1 MNNNLSNIKKGKY
14 FLDKHNCIGMP
25 TETVYGLAANAYS
38 SKAISKIFKLKKRP
52 KNNPLIVHYSS
63 LEMLKRDC
71 ILNKNFTNL
80 YNKFCPGPLTFI
92 LKLKKD
98 SKISK
103 FVTNKKKTLAVRF
116 PSHPKAKGL
125 LKILNYPLAAPS
137 ANISSRVS
145 PVTKNHV
152 KEEFGKKIKYIIEG
166 GLSKIGLESTI
177 INLTGKPEIL
187 RIGSIDI
194 NKLSKVLNKKL
205 LYRKK
210 SYMKAPGQ
218 NRLHYSPGIP
228 LRMNC
233 KEASQDEAF
242 ILVKKRNN
250 SNKNFFYLSKNKNL
264 KEAARNLYSV
274 LRMIKKKGYK
284 KIAVEKIE
292 NKGIGLAINDRLLK
306 ASSKKYMNTL
316 VSVNILSKNFSS
328 FEAVKEI
335 SFSIN
340 ESEIL
345 GLLGP
350 NGCGKTTTIGM
361 MLGLLKPTSGEVIIN
376 GLNVEK
382 NRINLLKKMNFI
394 SPYIELPKKLTV
406 KENLMVYGKL
416 YSVNNINNRIDY
428 LTETLRLSE
437 FINKKTGELSSG
449 QKNRVSLAKAVVN
462 DPDILLLDEP
472 TASLD
477 PETGD
482 FVRTFIEKIS
492 SEKKMSI
499 LLASHN
505 MNEVKRLC
513 KSILMMKDG
522 KIIDRG
528 TPSEIINKH
537 GKKNLEEVFLKLNR
551 TKNEL

>member
-1 MNNNLSNIKKGKY
+1 
-14 FLDKHNCIGMP
+14 
-25 TETVYGLAANAYS
+25 
-38 SKAISKIFKLKKRP
+38 
-52 KNNPLIVHYSS
+52 
-63 LEMLKRDC
+63 
-71 ILNKNFTNL
+71 
-80 YNKFCPGPLTFI
+80 
-92 LKLKKD
+92 
-98 SKISK
+98 
-103 FVTNKKKTLAVRF
+103 
-116 PSHPKAKGL
+116 
-125 LKILNYPLAAPS
+125 
-137 ANISSRVS
+137 
-145 PVTKNHV
+145 
-152 KEEFGKKIKYIIEG
+152 
-166 GLSKIGLESTI
+166 
-177 INLTGKPEIL
+177 
-187 RIGSIDI
+187 
-194 NKLSKVLNKKL
+194 
-205 LYRKK
+205 
-210 SYMKAPGQ
+210 
-218 NRLHYSPGIP
+218 
-228 LRMNC
+228 
-233 KEASQDEAF
+233 
-242 ILVKKRNN
+242 
-250 SNKNFFYLSKNKNL
+250 
-264 KEAARNLYSV
+264 
-274 LRMIKKKGYK
+274 
-284 KIAVEKIE
+284 
-292 NKGIGLAINDRLLK
+292 
-306 ASSKKYMNTL
+306 MNTL
-316 VSVNILSKNFSS
+316 VSVNNLSKNFSS

-528 TPSEIINKH
+528 TPLEIINKH

>member
-1 MNNNLSNIKKGKY
+1 
-14 FLDKHNCIGMP
+14 
-25 TETVYGLAANAYS
+25 
-38 SKAISKIFKLKKRP
+38 
-52 KNNPLIVHYSS
+52 
-63 LEMLKRDC
+63 
-71 ILNKNFTNL
+71 
-80 YNKFCPGPLTFI
+80 
-92 LKLKKD
+92 
-98 SKISK
+98 
-103 FVTNKKKTLAVRF
+103 
-116 PSHPKAKGL
+116 
-125 LKILNYPLAAPS
+125 
-137 ANISSRVS
+137 
-145 PVTKNHV
+145 
-152 KEEFGKKIKYIIEG
+152 
-166 GLSKIGLESTI
+166 
-177 INLTGKPEIL
+177 
-187 RIGSIDI
+187 
-194 NKLSKVLNKKL
+194 
-205 LYRKK
+205 
-210 SYMKAPGQ
+210 
-218 NRLHYSPGIP
+218 
-228 LRMNC
+228 
-233 KEASQDEAF
+233 
-242 ILVKKRNN
+242 
-250 SNKNFFYLSKNKNL
+250 
-264 KEAARNLYSV
+264 
-274 LRMIKKKGYK
+274 
-284 KIAVEKIE
+284 
-292 NKGIGLAINDRLLK
+292 
-306 ASSKKYMNTL
+306 MNTL
-316 VSVNILSKNFSS
+316 VSVNNLSKNFSS
-328 FEAVKEI
+328 FEAVKKI
-335 SFSIN
+335 SFGIN